1 MTKEEFIKKAK
12 SFGYTDEQI
21 KKAIDGMLELKN
33 DYHIDVDYDGINL
46 HEQNHRE
53 KTEDKFTWNGGD
65 VFIYTP
71 KNLLPKEE
79 RAKK

>member
-46 HEQNHRE
+46 HEQNRRE

>member
-33 DYHIDVDYDGINL
+33 DYHIDVDYDGINI
-46 HEQNHRE
+46 HEQNRRE
-53 KTEDKFTWNGGD
+53 KTADKFTRNGGD